1 MNELCYLNELEAG
14 YSAHYIGDAICIYKN
29 GKPRMQVYTKEQ
41 LHLTIKIN
49 MREDY
54 KNEN

>member
-41 LHLTIKIN
+41 LHQTIKIN